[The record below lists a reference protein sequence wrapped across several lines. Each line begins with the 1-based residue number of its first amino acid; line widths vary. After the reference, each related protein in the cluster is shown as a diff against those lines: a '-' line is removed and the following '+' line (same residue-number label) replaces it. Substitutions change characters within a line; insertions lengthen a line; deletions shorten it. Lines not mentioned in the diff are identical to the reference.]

1 MHPHSKVAQEP
12 SLQQNLPMLQK
23 MVQKPVFSTHKIS
36 RDEKQEMAKRSPLIN
51 AFKLFQGNK
60 LYRELYM
67 LPTNGMQHSI
77 MTTTAQMQDDID
89 GDSAGC
95 PYNGH
100 QEESSSHDTK
110 AK

>member
-1 MHPHSKVAQEP
+1 
-12 SLQQNLPMLQK
+12 

-67 LPTNGMQHSI
+67 LPTNGMQSSI
-77 MTTTAQMQDDID
+77 ITTTAQIQEEVDAE
-89 GDSAGC
+89 SAGA
-95 PYNGH
+95 YNAQ
-100 QEESSSHDTK
+100 QEESSSHETK